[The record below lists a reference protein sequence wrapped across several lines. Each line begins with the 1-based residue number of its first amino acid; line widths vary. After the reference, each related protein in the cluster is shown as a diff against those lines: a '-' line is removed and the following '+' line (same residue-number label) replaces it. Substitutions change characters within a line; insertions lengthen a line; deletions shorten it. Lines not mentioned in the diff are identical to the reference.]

1 MNSMFTELD
10 LKEIRNN
17 ISLTEKGMFD
27 VSSIYISFLNPTS
40 FENLKSEIIE
50 FHSLTEGLQDLIIK
64 NFKKVFSGSID
75 QKTFA
80 PHFIEERKDEKD
92 KDGIDSLYK
101 LITDLVGF
109 DEDDLLYTGDAI
121 SKKILASK
129 GYKKN
134 IVVTLAECRI
144 GIQGQYK
151 NFKILN
157 VSKTKPTKSEFVF
170 NGADKKFSLKPFLD
184 SIIQMTS
191 PLDAIAYPLRYKEV
205 EDLNRF
211 YYYTSKSNN
220 VNLSFIEKVA
230 EAKVKLTKKQEVA
243 AFNKIVSKAA
253 GETLDIQQTYNF
265 YYNLNAFEEAKETQ
279 DGLDEEEFISKFE
292 IKKAFEKS
300 NIEIKND
307 LTELFVDILGLED
320 YEFNKNNVLPKIH
333 KKSIHIQDDNTEVYL
348 KPKALEDIKQIK
360 NEDGQVCLVIP
371 IQNQACLND
380 INIIK

>member
-1 MNSMFTELD
+1 M
-10 LKEIRNN
+10 
-17 ISLTEKGMFD
+17 
-27 VSSIYISFLNPTS
+27 
-40 FENLKSEIIE
+40 
-50 FHSLTEGLQDLIIK
+50 
-64 NFKKVFSGSID
+64 
-75 QKTFA
+75 
-80 PHFIEERKDEKD
+80 
-92 KDGIDSLYK
+92 
-101 LITDLVGF
+101 
-109 DEDDLLYTGDAI
+109 
-121 SKKILASK
+121 
-129 GYKKN
+129 
-134 IVVTLAECRI
+134 
-144 GIQGQYK
+144 
-151 NFKILN
+151 
-157 VSKTKPTKSEFVF
+157 
-170 NGADKKFSLKPFLD
+170 D